1 MHRLVETTVYDFS
14 EFQKELEQLSYKK
27 ELTRI
32 EVASE
37 EKTNPK
43 TVNSLKPFVEIEVNS
58 ADTIQWKMLKGI
70 GPVFA
75 NRICKFRNIL
85 GGFYKLEQLLEVYGM
100 DSSRYEEIFPFLSLD
115 RLMLRQITLN
125 NTTVQELKKHPY
137 LNFPQAKAIMQYAKQ
152 HGPYQQ
158 LEDLLHI
165 DLIEPVDFRKIATYL
180 KLHATAKDTVS
191 N

>member
-1 MHRLVETTVYDFS
+1 MHRFVEATVYDFS
-14 EFQKELEQLSYKK
+14 EFQKELEQLSYEK
-27 ELTRI
+27 EMSRM
-32 EVASE
+32 EVAPAKKNNS
-37 EKTNPK
+37 K
-43 TVNSLKPFVEIEVNS
+43 TVKPPKPFVEIEVNS

-115 RLMLRQITLN
+115 TRLLPQITLN

-137 LNFPQAKAIMQYAKQ
+137 LSYHLA
-152 HGPYQQ
+152 
-158 LEDLLHI
+158 
-165 DLIEPVDFRKIATYL
+165 
-180 KLHATAKDTVS
+180 
-191 N
+191 